1 MSKTYAVLGS
11 GMQGTAAAYDLALHG
26 DAERI
31 FMGDI
36 SEEQAVRS
44 SERVNRLVGRAVCTP
59 RKVDALDERELE
71 DFLAPADVALS
82 CVPYWMHPYVAP
94 VAIRSLTSMVD
105 MGGDTEV
112 TLQTLALDE
121 AAKSAKVSIVPDTGL
136 APGLVNSLATYLME
150 KLDEVE
156 EVLLYC
162 GGLPQSPRPPFY
174 YTLVFN
180 IEGLVAEYTD
190 KALAIRNG
198 KLVELETLTD
208 LEYIEWEG
216 IGKLEAFVT
225 SGGTSTAPYTFEGK
239 VKTYEY
245 KTLRFPGHCERMRVF
260 MESGF
265 WDTEPVLVN
274 GCKVS
279 PRQVFYRVMEKVLR
293 REAGDKDQVL
303 VRAKVSGREKGLP
316 KTYQIDIHDKQD
328 DRTGFTA
335 MERMTG
341 FPTAIY
347 AIEIAR
353 GHVPPGCW
361 RYENAVPG
369 RVVVAELEKRGIP
382 LRLYEI

>member
-1 MSKTYAVLGS
+1 MPKTYAILGS
-11 GMQGTAAAYDLALHG
+11 GMQGTAAAYDLALYG

-36 SEEQAVRS
+36 SEEQAIRS
-44 SERVNRLVGRAVCTP
+44 SERVNRLVGRAVCVP
-59 RKVDALDERELE
+59 RKVDALNEKELE
-71 DFLAPADVALS
+71 DFLTPVDVALS

-94 VAIRSLTSMVD
+94 VAIRSMTSMVD
-105 MGGDTEV
+105 MGGDTDV
-112 TLQTLALDE
+112 TLQTLALDD
-121 AAKSAKVSIVPDTGL
+121 AAKSANVSIVPDTGL

-150 KLDEVE
+150 KMDEVE
-156 EVLLYC
+156 DVLLYC

-190 KALAIRNG
+190 KALAIRGG

-208 LEYIEWEG
+208 LEYVEWDG

-239 VKTYEY
+239 VRTYEY
-245 KTLRFPGHCERMRVF
+245 KTLRFPGHCEKMRVF

-265 WDTEPVLVN
+265 WDTEPVRVN
-274 GCKVS
+274 GCEVS
-279 PRQVFYRVMEKVLR
+279 PRKVFYRVMEKALR
-293 REAGDKDQVL
+293 RQEGDKDQVL
-303 VRAKVSGREKGLP
+303 VRAKVSGRAGGVS

-328 DRTGFTA
+328 ERTGFTA

-353 GHVPPGCW
+353 GNVPPGCW
-361 RYENAVPG
+361 RYELAVPG
-369 RVVVAELEKRGIP
+369 SVVVSELKKRGIP
-382 LRLYEI
+382 IHEYEV